1 MDSRVPRRLWSLLT
15 SLKTCAGLGLL
26 FCVAGA
32 AGSVAMGRYPEL
44 FADMDAQVFAGWFGR
59 KGMTRPGP
67 TLWLYGLLLSTG
79 LLAVNAACCTA
90 ERLVQILRGTVTLR
104 RLLPHVMHVAFL
116 GVVLSHLLSAL
127 YGDRIP
133 GVAVPQGGFAPLG
146 GTGWVLRL
154 DRFDAVMAPE
164 GYPKEFSAAVTL
176 FRDTTPV
183 ARGVVRTNEPLF
195 HEGYGIYIR
204 NFGSTPWGA
213 PYAVFDA
220 NRDPGATGILVASL
234 LFTAANLAYIFPA
247 GRTDA

>member
-1 MDSRVPRRLWSLLT
+1 MALWRFLT
-15 SLKTCAGLGLL
+15 SLKTCAWLGLA
-26 FCVAGA
+26 FCIAGA
-32 AGSVAMGRYPEL
+32 AGSAAMGRYPEL
-44 FADMDAQVFAGWFGR
+44 FADMDAQVFAGWFAR
-59 KGMTRPGP
+59 KGTADLGP

-90 ERLVQILRGTVTLR
+90 ERLVQIFRGTVTLR
-104 RLLPHVMHVAFL
+104 RLLLHAMHLAFL
-116 GVVLSHLLSAL
+116 GVVLSHLASAL

-133 GVAVPQGGFAPLG
+133 GVAVPQGGFARVG

-154 DRFDAVMAPE
+154 DRFDSVMAPE
-164 GYPKEFSAAVTL
+164 GYPKDFSATVTL
-176 FRDTTPV
+176 YRDTTPV

-220 NRDPGATGILVASL
+220 NRDPGATAILVASL
-234 LFTAANLAYIFPA
+234 LFTAANLLYLYPSR
-247 GRTDA
+247 RTDA